1 MIHLGSSHSVSETVT
16 GLETILKSDDHR
28 NGDAA
33 KGSPEMG
40 ATQLFIFWN
49 VTPDHQFRIISAAST
64 ARRNIV
70 EPATV
75 NNNLSVVE
83 LSRFSE

>member
-1 MIHLGSSHSVSETVT
+1 MTT
-16 GLETILKSDDHR
+16 
-28 NGDAA
+28 AA
-33 KGSPEMG
+33 MRQEGSPEMG

-49 VTPDHQFRIISAAST
+49 VTPEHQFRIISAAST

-70 EPATV
+70 EPAAV
-75 NNNLSVVE
+75 NNNLSVFE